1 MMRSLSARLLVLTVL
16 FVMIAEIL
24 IFVPSVARFRHDWL
38 TERLSAAHLAILAL
52 DVAPE
57 GMVDDRMREELL
69 AHVGAYAINVHRG
82 GAKLV
87 LARDTPPPLQES
99 IDLGESSTLDLVMD
113 ALMVLSRTDARVVR
127 IIGPS
132 PQNPETIIEVVI
144 EERPL
149 QAALIDFGWRVFL
162 LSLVISLFTA
172 GLVYL
177 SLHWLMVRPMRR
189 ITESMTRFRE
199 DPDDLRNIIEPSA
212 RSDEIGV
219 AQHELAAMQG
229 VLRASLRQRGRLA
242 ALGTGVAKINH
253 DLRGILSSALLVSD
267 RLENSGDPEVRR
279 VTPTLVSAIDRA
291 VALCD
296 DTLDYVRYDHAAM
309 RLSRFPIASLVA
321 DVRATGYMS
330 NDQPL
335 IIECAVDPGVTV
347 NADREQVL
355 RILGNILQNSAEA
368 GATDVVIRSQVAE
381 GKVALLIE
389 DNGPGLPERAR
400 KRLFEPFEG
409 SVRAGGTGLGLAIA
423 RELTRNHGGDLILD
437 ATGDSGTTFRLT
449 LPVVQPG
456 LKR

>member
-16 FVMIAEIL
+16 FVMVAEIM
-24 IFVPSVARFRHDWL
+24 IFVPSVARFYHDWL
-38 TERLSAAHLAILAL
+38 TQRLSAAHLAILTL

-87 LARDTPPPLQES
+87 LARDTPPPLQET
-99 IDLGESSTLDLVMD
+99 IDLLERGPVELIMD
-113 ALMVLSRTDARVVR
+113 ALMVLSRTEARVVR

-132 PQNPETIIEVVI
+132 PQDSETIIEVVI

-149 QAALIDFGWRVFL
+149 QAALIAFGWRIFQ

-189 ITESMTRFRE
+189 ITDSMTRFRE
-199 DPDDLRNIIEPSA
+199 DPDDLRNIIEPST
-212 RSDEIGV
+212 RGDEIGV

-229 VLRASLRQRGRLA
+229 VLRASLRQKGRLA

-267 RLENSGDPEVRR
+267 RLESSEDPEVRR
-279 VTPTLVSAIDRA
+279 VTPTLISAIDRA

-296 DTLDYVRYDHAAM
+296 DTLDYVRHDHTAM
-309 RLSRFPIASLVA
+309 RFSRFTLASLIA
-321 DVRATGYMS
+321 DVRAIRYVSKGNPMT
-330 NDQPL
+330 
-335 IIECAVDPGVTV
+335 IECAVDTALTV
-347 NADREQVL
+347 YADRGQLL
-355 RILGNILQNSAEA
+355 RVLGNILQNSAEA
-368 GATDVVIRSQVAE
+368 GATEVVIRSQTAD
-381 GKVALLIE
+381 GMIALSIQ
-389 DNGPGLPERAR
+389 DNGPGLPERAQ

-423 RELTRNHGGDLILD
+423 RELMHNHGGDLVLE
-437 ATGDSGTTFRLT
+437 ATGKSGTTFRLT
-449 LPVVQPG
+449 LPIA
-456 LKR
+456 

>member
-1 MMRSLSARLLVLTVL
+1 MRSLSARLLVLTIL
-16 FVMIAEIL
+16 FVMIAEIM
-24 IFVPSVARFRHDWL
+24 IFVPSVARFRYDWL
-38 TERLSAAHLAILAL
+38 TERLSAAHLAILTL

-69 AHVGAYAINVHRG
+69 THVGAYAINVHRG

-87 LARDTPPPLQES
+87 LASDTPPPLQES
-99 IDLGESSTLDLVMD
+99 INLGQSSPLELVVD
-113 ALMVLSRTDARVVR
+113 ALMVLSRTEARVVR

-132 PQNPETIIEVVI
+132 PKHSETNIEVVI

-199 DPDDLRNIIEPSA
+199 NPDDLHNIIEPST

-219 AQHELAAMQG
+219 AQHELATMQG
-229 VLRASLRQRGRLA
+229 VLRASLRQKGRLA

-267 RLENSGDPEVRR
+267 RLESSDDPDVKR
-279 VTPTLVSAIDRA
+279 VTPTLISAIDRA

-296 DTLDYVRYDHAAM
+296 DTLDYVRHDHMAM
-309 RLSRFPIASLVA
+309 RLSRFPLASLVT
-321 DVRATGYMS
+321 DVRATRNLSGGKLMS
-330 NDQPL
+330 
-335 IIECAVDPGVTV
+335 IESVVDTELTI
-347 NADREQVL
+347 NADRGQILRVL
-355 RILGNILQNSAEA
+355 SNILQNSAEA
-368 GATDVVIRSQVAE
+368 GATEVVVRSSVTD
-381 GKVALLIE
+381 GMIALSIQ
-389 DNGPGLPERAR
+389 DNGPGLPERAQ

-423 RELTRNHGGDLILD
+423 RELMRNHGGDLVLE
-437 ATGDSGTTFRLT
+437 ATGETGTTFRLT
-449 LPVVQPG
+449 LPIN
-456 LKR
+456 